1 MARASV
7 RFEAIIPR
15 KLNFAG
21 EFLDALIE
29 QELDAAQAGVKKDFE
44 RTVRTWKNKPDFK
57 TEKQPGRRWVK
68 TNHQVYYWLNTGTP
82 PHIIRA
88 KNGKSLVFYRT
99 GFKPKSRPEA
109 LVSLPGQRASEDKA
123 HVKMVHHP
131 GTKARNWSIVIQKK
145 WQKKLSLNLRKG
157 MKAAAKQ

>member
-68 TNHQVYYWLNTGTP
+68 TNNLLYFWLNYGTKRHP
-82 PHIIRA
+82 IA
-88 KNGKSLVFYRT
+88 GKNGGRLAYFKT
-99 GFKPKSRPEA
+99 GFVAKSRPDA
-109 LVSLPGQRASEDKA
+109 LVSRSGKA
-123 HVKMVHHP
+123 ANRDFRRPFEVVHP
-131 GTKARNWSIVIQKK
+131 GTKPRNWSRVIQKK
-145 WQKKLSLNLRKG
+145 WQGKLSLNLRKA
-157 MKAAAKQ
+157 MKKATQ